1 MAQVHIVIVEDDL
14 AYVRA
19 VQQRLETSGQYTV
32 DAVAHN
38 AAEANRVPV
47 KPGSIWLIDLGLP
60 DGSGIQLIEPLVEA
74 GAQVLVTTV
83 FEDEQRVV
91 AAIRAGAAGYHLKS
105 EADILKAVDDVV
117 QGFAPLSPRIATH
130 VLSMLRPQRANT
142 SDELIELSPREL
154 QTLQALAH
162 GYSYREVAENHR
174 VSHHTVGDHVKS
186 IYRKLRVHSKTEA
199 INVALKQ
206 GILSINEV

>member
-1 MAQVHIVIVEDDL
+1 MGQVHIVIVEDDL

-19 VQQRLETSGQYTV
+19 VQQRLESSGRYIV

-38 AAEANRVPV
+38 AAEAGRVCP
-47 KPGSIWLIDLGLP
+47 KAGSIWLIDLGLP
-60 DGSGIQLIEPLVEA
+60 DGSGINLIEPLVEA
-74 GAQVLVTTV
+74 DVQVLVTTV
-83 FEDEQRVV
+83 FEDEQRVL

-105 EADILKAVDDVV
+105 EADILGAVDDVV

-130 VLSMLRPQRANT
+130 VLSMLRPLRASAST
-142 SDELIELSPREL
+142 EIIELSPREL

-206 GILSINEV
+206 GILTLNEV